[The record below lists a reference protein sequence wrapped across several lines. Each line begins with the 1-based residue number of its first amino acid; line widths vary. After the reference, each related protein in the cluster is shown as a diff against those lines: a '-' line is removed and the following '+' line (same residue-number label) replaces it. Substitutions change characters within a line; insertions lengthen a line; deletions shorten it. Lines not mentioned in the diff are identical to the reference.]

1 MDIFKQ
7 NDDREIAAQ
16 IQAATKITMDE
27 ETRERVRS
35 HLLEYTKLRPM
46 RVDSQSTQ
54 EQTPRN
60 SFSWL
65 MISYIRPM
73 PIMAA
78 VLIIAVSGSTVV
90 AAEIALPGDVL
101 YPIKVH
107 VTEEIRASFA
117 ATPKARADWAMD
129 RAERRLEEAATLAL
143 AGRLNDVAR
152 AEIDSNLDEH
162 VRSAGKGRQQLES
175 EDDVSGATEVETNI
189 GAILFAREN
198 ILGER
203 RPERGAKVVALV
215 EISTDA
221 MTTMSASAEPQNAD
235 KDELGKARGESEA
248 VAKGNRTAAKVRI
261 EATKKFLSR
270 DRNRLRADTRERAE
284 ARLKA
289 AAEAFSSGDA
299 DAARG
304 EKEEAFSNFNSAL
317 ETATEIE
324 MLISV
329 SKDSNNDPNG
339 RGSQDKKGDGQKD
352 EKSGGG
358 EKYDSSGSDD

>member
-1 MDIFKQ
+1 MDVFKR

-16 IQAATKITMDE
+16 IQAATKITMDDKS
-27 ETRERVRS
+27 RERLRA
-35 HLLEYTKLRPM
+35 HLLEYTKFRPM
-46 RVDSQSTQ
+46 RVGSQSIQ
-54 EQTPRN
+54 EQPPRN

-78 VLIIAVSGSTVV
+78 VLIIAVSGSTVI
-90 AAEIALPGDVL
+90 AAETALPGDAL
-101 YPIKVH
+101 YLIKVH
-107 VTEEIRASFA
+107 VTEEVRASLA

-162 VRSAGKGRQQLES
+162 VRSAGKGRQQLEN

-189 GAILFAREN
+189 GAILLAREN
-198 ILGER
+198 ILGEKH
-203 RPERGAKVVALV
+203 PERGAKVAAFAEVV
-215 EISTDA
+215 SD
-221 MTTMSASAEPQNAD
+221 TMSRMSARIELHEAPKNAGREGPD
-235 KDELGKARGESEA
+235 ESET
-248 VAKGNRTAAKVRI
+248 VSRGHRTAAKARI

-289 AAEAFSSGDA
+289 AMEAFSSGDA

-304 EKEEAFSNFNSAL
+304 EREDASSNFNSAL

-324 MLISV
+324 TLISV
-329 SKDSNNDPNG
+329 SKDSNNDPNEHG
-339 RGSQDKKGDGQKD
+339 PQDKKGDGQKD
-352 EKSGGG
+352 EKSGES
-358 EKYDSSGSDD
+358 EKYNSSGSDD